1 MKKSVLLPAMLF
13 AASVMLWSCDNK
25 KAKNKDGGTA
35 EIENTDL
42 VASGTYTGTA
52 KEVDPEEQEI
62 YVETADGKILELYF
76 NETTKLTKGG
86 TDVPFGELKKGNS
99 LEVTVENNGNSLKP
113 IEVKI
118 LD

>member
-13 AASVMLWSCDNK
+13 AASVMMISCENK
-25 KAKNKDGGTA
+25 KANDKNGGTA

-42 VASGTYTGTA
+42 VSSGSYTGTA
-52 KEVDPEEQEI
+52 KEVDPKEQEI
-62 YVETADGKILELYF
+62 YVETGDGKILELYF
-76 NETTKLTKGG
+76 NETTKLTRGG
-86 TDVPFGELKKGNS
+86 TVVPFGELKKGNS

>member
-1 MKKSVLLPAMLF
+1 MKYIF
-13 AASVMLWSCDNK
+13 LWSCDNK
-25 KAKNKDGGTA
+25 KAKDKNGGTA

-42 VASGTYTGTA
+42 VASGTYMGTA

-76 NETTKLTKGG
+76 NEATKLTKAGK
-86 TDVPFGELKKGNS
+86 DVAFDELKKGNS

>member
-1 MKKSVLLPAMLF
+1 MKKSVLLSAMLI
-13 AASVMLWSCDNK
+13 AASVMICSCGDK
-25 KAKNKDGGTA
+25 KANGKDGGAA

-42 VASGTYTGTA
+42 VASGTYMGTA

-76 NETTKLTKGG
+76 NESTKLTKAGK
-86 TDVPFGELKKGNS
+86 DVTFGELKKGNS

-118 LD
+118 LN